1 MQKLKAILTLI
12 RFPNLVFIFLTQIIA
27 YYFIICPAVAK
38 SSALPTLNFQS
49 STLLFIST
57 VLIAAAGYIINDYFD
72 LNIDQINKP
81 DKVVVNHGVSRRWAI
96 FWHMLLSLLGFFFTV
111 LALSPFQFWYLVLA
125 NLLCIVMLWLYSTN
139 FKRQLLI
146 GNVVISLLTSWV
158 ILIIYFSKTPITFES
173 VTSSDGADIRLFR
186 LTMLFAAFAFV
197 ISLVREVLK
206 DMEDRIGDQQYGCR
220 TMPIVWGLQASRV
233 FIYVWLIV
241 LAGTLILLQFYVI
254 AYGWWLSITYCLLLI
269 VIPLLLV
276 LRKLASAQTQHDFHS
291 LSNRIKWIMLTGI
304 LSMLFFAYYF

>member
-1 MQKLKAILTLI
+1 LI
-12 RFPNLVFIFLTQIIA
+12 AFLRLVRWQNLLFIVITQCCYEYGIYLPIYKTHNTGQFIFLVMA
-27 YYFIICPAVAK
+27 
-38 SSALPTLNFQS
+38 S
-49 STLLFIST
+49 

-111 LALSPFQFWYLVLA
+111 LALPPSLFWYLVLA
-125 NLLCIVMLWLYSTN
+125 NLLCIILLWLYSTN

-158 ILIIYFSKTPITFES
+158 ILIVFFSKSPLSLES
-173 VTSSDGADIRLFR
+173 VATIDTSSIRLFR
-186 LTMLFAAFAFV
+186 LTMLYASFAFI

-233 FIYVWLIV
+233 FVYVWLIV
-241 LAGTLILLQFYVI
+241 LSGSLLLLQLYVV
-254 AYGWWLSITYCLLLI
+254 AYGWWLSITYCILLI
-269 VIPLLLV
+269 ILPVGMVI
-276 LRKLASAQTQHDFHS
+276 RKLSTAQTQQDFHH
-291 LSNRIKWIMLTGI
+291 LSQRIKFIMFTGI
-304 LSMLFFAYYF
+304 LSMLFFAYYY

>member
-1 MQKLKAILTLI
+1 
-12 RFPNLVFIFLTQIIA
+12 
-27 YYFIICPAVAK
+27 
-38 SSALPTLNFQS
+38 
-49 STLLFIST
+49 
-57 VLIAAAGYIINDYFD
+57 
-72 LNIDQINKP
+72 
-81 DKVVVNHGVSRRWAI
+81 
-96 FWHMLLSLLGFFFTV
+96 
-111 LALSPFQFWYLVLA
+111 
-125 NLLCIVMLWLYSTN
+125 
-139 FKRQLLI
+139 
-146 GNVVISLLTSWV
+146 
-158 ILIIYFSKTPITFES
+158 
-173 VTSSDGADIRLFR
+173 
-186 LTMLFAAFAFV
+186 
-197 ISLVREVLK
+197 K

-291 LSNRIKWIMLTGI
+291 LSNRVKWIMLTGI

>member
-1 MQKLKAILTLI
+1 
-12 RFPNLVFIFLTQIIA
+12 
-27 YYFIICPAVAK
+27 
-38 SSALPTLNFQS
+38 
-49 STLLFIST
+49 
-57 VLIAAAGYIINDYFD
+57 
-72 LNIDQINKP
+72 
-81 DKVVVNHGVSRRWAI
+81 
-96 FWHMLLSLLGFFFTV
+96 
-111 LALSPFQFWYLVLA
+111 
-125 NLLCIVMLWLYSTN
+125 
-139 FKRQLLI
+139 
-146 GNVVISLLTSWV
+146 
-158 ILIIYFSKTPITFES
+158 
-173 VTSSDGADIRLFR
+173 
-186 LTMLFAAFAFV
+186 MLFAAFAFV

-291 LSNRIKWIMLTGI
+291 LSNWVKWIMLTGI

>member
-1 MQKLKAILTLI
+1 MIAFLRLVRWQ
-12 RFPNLVFIFLTQIIA
+12 NLLFIVITQCCYEYGIYLPIYKTHNTGQFIFLVMA
-27 YYFIICPAVAK
+27 
-38 SSALPTLNFQS
+38 S
-49 STLLFIST
+49 

-111 LALSPFQFWYLVLA
+111 LALPPSRFWYLVLA
-125 NLLCIVMLWLYSTN
+125 NLLCIILLWLYSTN

-158 ILIIYFSKTPITFES
+158 ILIVFFSKSPLSIES
-173 VTSSDGADIRLFR
+173 VATIDSSSIRLFR
-186 LTMLFAAFAFV
+186 LTMLYARFAFI

-233 FIYVWLIV
+233 FVYVWLIV
-241 LAGTLILLQFYVI
+241 LSGSLLLLQLYVV
-254 AYGWWLSITYCLLLI
+254 AYGWWLSIAYCILLI
-269 VIPLLLV
+269 VLPVGMVI
-276 LRKLASAQTQHDFHS
+276 RKLSAAQTQQDFHQ
-291 LSNRIKWIMLTGI
+291 LSQRVKFIMFTGI
-304 LSMLFFAYYF
+304 LSMLFFAYYY